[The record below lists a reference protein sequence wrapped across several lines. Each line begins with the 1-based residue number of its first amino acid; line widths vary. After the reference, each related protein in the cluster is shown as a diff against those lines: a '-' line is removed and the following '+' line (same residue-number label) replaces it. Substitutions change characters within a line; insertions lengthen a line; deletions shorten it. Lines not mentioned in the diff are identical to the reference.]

1 MSLPP
6 SQLLGQRQGDSRC
19 TVWIQLKILETKWR
33 CINRTAIQ
41 STCKSFPTAVRK
53 NIDIYLNKAKL
64 KKQGLSNDKT
74 KQKTPSEDKAEE
86 QLGKQPSGVR
96 VRGTLVMY
104 KIIPVSTSIASWWLL
119 PRHARG
125 ALSQTWGHLGV
136 ARNLNTSASWH
147 TGEQASKEGKINKF
161 MEGLHLIT
169 TCLWAKPNHKSSC
182 KQTIQEHYFVLLTHT
197 VVFKSRSSSKHCKEL
212 ILIVLIN
219 RMHFSTTLYSF
230 ATGRLNQVPKKKK
243 KTKNRAL
250 DSHGMEEAT
259 LLCSL

>member
-1 MSLPP
+1 MVAS
-6 SQLLGQRQGDSRC
+6 SSSR
-19 TVWIQLKILETKWR
+19 
-33 CINRTAIQ
+33 
-41 STCKSFPTAVRK
+41 
-53 NIDIYLNKAKL
+53 
-64 KKQGLSNDKT
+64 
-74 KQKTPSEDKAEE
+74 
-86 QLGKQPSGVR
+86 SG
-96 VRGTLVMY
+96 
-104 KIIPVSTSIASWWLL
+104 
-119 PRHARG
+119 G

-182 KQTIQEHYFVLLTHT
+182 KQTIQEHYFVLLTRT

-212 ILIVLIN
+212 IVIVLIN

-243 KTKNRAL
+243 QKTELWTPMGWRKQPCSAHCKWLWLWVGAQPLPRYSKCEKHSGHQRATKFLLTSWFLVIL
-250 DSHGMEEAT
+250 DVIWKGV
-259 LLCSL
+259 L